1 MDSDI
6 LLQDEIR
13 ALTKEEKQ
21 QLLHDADITVDVQP
35 IHELA
40 MKSMLGIHAIGSESF
55 EGKQD

>member
-1 MDSDI
+1 M

-21 QLLHDADITVDVQP
+21 QLLHDAGITVDVQP

-40 MKSMLGIHAIGSESF
+40 MTSMLGIPCRGSESF
-55 EGKQD
+55 ER

>member
-21 QLLHDADITVDVQP
+21 QLLHDAGITVDVQP

-40 MKSMLGIHAIGSESF
+40 MKSMLGIPWYRLRILRR
-55 EGKQD
+55 